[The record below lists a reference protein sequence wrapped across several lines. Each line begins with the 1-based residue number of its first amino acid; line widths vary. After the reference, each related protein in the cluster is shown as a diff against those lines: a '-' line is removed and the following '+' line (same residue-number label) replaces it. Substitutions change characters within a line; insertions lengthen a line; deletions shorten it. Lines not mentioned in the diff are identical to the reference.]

1 MFLLFSFSRFLNPF
15 LNIIL
20 RFLKFFV
27 LTENSQQMP
36 TMSDSAHQITLR
48 APLPQYANTEN
59 GSIASLKSQVP
70 MTPTHSTA
78 TKTNGFGC
86 ERRSSLRRN
95 LSYGNILAANEAKVL
110 VIYTGGTI
118 GMMRN
123 DKEGKFKCNNYLL
136 FFG

>member
-1 MFLLFSFSRFLNPF
+1 MSETAEE
-15 LNIIL
+15 I
-20 RFLKFFV
+20 
-27 LTENSQQMP
+27 
-36 TMSDSAHQITLR
+36 TMR
-48 APLPQYANTEN
+48 APPLQYSNTDN
-59 GSIASLKSQVP
+59 GSITSLKSHVP

-123 DKEGKFKCNNYLL
+123 DKDGEFNVIKYLFYLSNSKSHTLSNL
-136 FFG
+136 FLYLEIGTAIEIKSLY